1 MNENK
6 YIDIAKKLIEKN
18 NTQTYTVISN
28 SMRPLILKNDKILCI
43 KPENANIQKYSLI
56 AFHTGKELS
65 RVATIHRV
73 IKVFREKDSVYFR
86 TKGDNNLCFDKDF
99 VPFDQIIG
107 VVHEILKKNYTL
119 CLNKSYGR
127 LISLS
132 MYFFSNIK
140 NFIKSAV
147 LNFTGFFV
155 CENKCEDKDNLLI
168 VRQSLFTK
176 IKDWNK
182 IVSINT
188 EIINPLIN
196 KDMSICDF
204 SFGGGYCEESF
215 CFIRRGFNIDYISNE
230 TDSNDTK
237 KYDFIICSRV
247 INIVSSAQKRMQ
259 IYRMLKSLVKPE
271 GKILISY
278 INEKNNFFIRTKRNI
293 LKLFSKKYQG
303 PQPDDI
309 VYQNLFV
316 MKDISGNL
324 LSQEMQNS
332 GFCVLKKIKSG
343 KINTFLISKKQ

>member
-1 MNENK
+1 MDEKK
-6 YIDIAKKLIEKN
+6 YIDIAKKLIKQN

-28 SMRPLILKNDKILCI
+28 SMRPLISKNDKIVCI
-43 KPENANIQKYSLI
+43 KPENANIRKYSLI
-56 AFHTGKELS
+56 AFHDGKELS
-65 RVATIHRV
+65 GVATIHRV
-73 IKVFREKDSVYFR
+73 VKVFHEKGSVYFR

-99 VPFDQIIG
+99 VPFEQIIG
-107 VVHEILKKNYTL
+107 VAQEILKKNYTL

-132 MYFFSNIK
+132 LYFFSNIK
-140 NFIKSAV
+140 NFVKSAV
-147 LNFTGFFV
+147 LHFARFFV
-155 CENKCEDKDNLLI
+155 FENKCEDKDNLLI
-168 VRQSLFTK
+168 ARQSLFTK

-215 CFIRRGFNIDYISNE
+215 CFIRRGFNIDYINNE
-230 TDSNDTK
+230 TFSNDTK
-237 KYDFIICSRV
+237 QYDFIICSRV

-259 IYRMLKSLVKPE
+259 IYRMLKSLVKQD

-278 INEKNNFFIRTKRNI
+278 INEKNNFFIRTKRKI

-316 MKDISGNL
+316 MKNISDNL
-324 LSQEMQNS
+324 AAEEIQNS
-332 GFCVLKKIKSG
+332 GFYIFKKTRSG
-343 KINTFLISKKQ
+343 KINTFLVSKKR